1 MIVKFNDNFRFET
14 MCPDKQRIGKIQISI
29 DSGAM
34 KKGIGVSGKRGMVR
48 RGVGGAR
55 RPAKPK
61 TDGKDERRG
70 SWRRESSLSMR
81 RKEGRRILEGV
92 KGKSSASS
100 QRPVR

>member
-1 MIVKFNDNFRFET
+1 METLRMSYRFLEDSES
-14 MCPDKQRIGKIQISI
+14 PLR
-29 DSGAM
+29 SGAM
-34 KKGIGVSGKRGMVR
+34 KKGIGVSGKKGMVR
-48 RGVGGAR
+48 RGVGGAT

-61 TDGKDERRG
+61 TDGKNERRG

-100 QRPVR
+100 QRPVWG